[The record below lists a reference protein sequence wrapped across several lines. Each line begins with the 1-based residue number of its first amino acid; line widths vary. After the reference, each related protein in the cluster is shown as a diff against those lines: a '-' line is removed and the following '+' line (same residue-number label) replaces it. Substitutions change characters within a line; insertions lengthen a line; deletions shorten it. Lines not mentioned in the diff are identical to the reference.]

1 MATVRFIVLCMLWLI
16 LMANAIC
23 FAMSFVVWQVVG
35 IFWYGIGLIVCGVS
49 FKALFD
55 KVFG

>member
-1 MATVRFIVLCMLWLI
+1 METIKFIVLVMLWVI

-23 FAMSFVVWQVVG
+23 FVMSFFLWQIAG

-49 FKALFD
+49 FKTLFD